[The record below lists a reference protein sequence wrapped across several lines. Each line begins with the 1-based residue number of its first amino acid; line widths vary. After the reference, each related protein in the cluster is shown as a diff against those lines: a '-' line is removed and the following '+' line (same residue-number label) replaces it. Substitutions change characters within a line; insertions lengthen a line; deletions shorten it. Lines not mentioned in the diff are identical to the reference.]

1 MFNYVNLYYLYLV
14 SRLKDKLLIV

>member
-1 MFNYVNLYYLYLV
+1 V

>member
-1 MFNYVNLYYLYLV
+1 MFNYVNFYYLYLV